1 MKILTRYVLREH
13 VGPLFFALSALT
25 TLLLLNQV
33 AKQFGNLVGKGLS
46 WGVIGEFFLLTLP
59 FIIAMTLPM
68 AVLVAVLYAFS
79 KLSAENEVTALRAS
93 GVSMIGLIRP
103 VLVAGVLVAAANLL
117 FNDQVLPRANHR
129 LRSLQTDIARK
140 KPTFALRP
148 QVINEVIGGR
158 LFLRAGMMDE
168 ATDEMREVTIFN
180 FDDPTNRKTIYADS
194 GRMNLSPDQRDL
206 VLTLHHGYMQQI
218 PQTNMAELERL
229 YFGTDFVRIRNVG
242 NKFEETEKDTYK
254 SEREMSVCEMD
265 SMFQTA
271 HHEEDVARHELAA
284 TMHAAVH
291 LAATGEPPTFDK
303 APAQVRAITLG
314 SLYCQLVKRIS
325 PKVEASDAPDSMPA
339 ALSRPPA
346 PPPSPL
352 KAPPTAAP
360 PKAPPSAAHTTPPR
374 APAKAPP
381 QTIAKAPPRLPGN
394 APLHGPTSVQRVQPA
409 NSRPPLP
416 TRPGPAQ
423 PPSAATAHTL
433 IVTNLDL
440 DEGTRAA
447 AAGAQAFA
455 QTLPRLQIARSR
467 VTDARLT
474 ASRYATEIQK
484 KFALAAACA
493 VFVLLGAPVGLRF
506 PRGGV
511 GMVLGVSVVVFGL
524 YYIGLVA
531 GEAAADRLVLS
542 PFWGMWMTNVLCTVI
557 GTVLMVR
564 VQRSGATARGG
575 EWHEML
581 EGVRV
586 WWIQRRPRGHAAAP
600 EAT

>member
-1 MKILTRYVLREH
+1 VKILTRYVLREH
-13 VGPLFFALSALT
+13 VGPLIFALSALT

-79 KLSAENEVTALRAS
+79 RLSAENEVTALRAS
-93 GVSMIGLIRP
+93 GVSMMGLLRP
-103 VLVAGVLVAAANLL
+103 VLIAGVLVAIANLL

-140 KPTFALRP
+140 KPTFALRA
-148 QVINEVIGGR
+148 QVINEVVGGR
-158 LFLRAGMMDE
+158 LFLRAGRLDE
-168 ATDEMREVTIFN
+168 ATDRMREVTIFN
-180 FDDPTNRKTIYADS
+180 FDDPTHRKTIYADS
-194 GRMNLSPDQRDL
+194 GQMNLSPDQRDL
-206 VLTLHHGYMQQI
+206 VLTLHHGYMQEI
-218 PQTNMAELERL
+218 PQTNTAELERL

-265 SMFQTA
+265 SMFQAA
-271 HHEEDVARHELAA
+271 HHEEEVARHDLAS
-284 TMHAAVH
+284 TMRAAVH
-291 LAATGEPPTFDK
+291 LAATGEPATFEK
-303 APAQVRAITLG
+303 APPPVRVNTLG
-314 SLYCQLVKRIS
+314 SLYCLLVKRIS
-325 PKVEASDAPDSMPA
+325 PKVESADAAELPPQA
-339 ALSRPPA
+339 QAPA
-346 PPPSPL
+346 PP
-352 KAPPTAAP
+352 
-360 PKAPPSAAHTTPPR
+360 
-374 APAKAPP
+374 PAKAPP
-381 QTIAKAPPRLPGN
+381 R
-394 APLHGPTSVQRVQPA
+394 GPTSVQHVQPA
-409 NSRPPLP
+409 TARPPLP
-416 TRPGPAQ
+416 VRPGPQ
-423 PPSAATAHTL
+423 PPVRAVPARPTIATR
-433 IVTNLDL
+433 LDL

-455 QTLPRLQIARSR
+455 QTLPRLEISRSR

-542 PFWGMWMTNVLCTVI
+542 PFWGMWMTNVLCTAI
-557 GTVLMVR
+557 GIVLMVR
-564 VQRSGATARGG
+564 VQRSGATSRGG
-575 EWHEML
+575 DWHEMF
-581 EGVRV
+581 ESAKGWIAARV
-586 WWIQRRPRGHAAAP
+586 ARRRAAAA
-600 EAT
+600 EAA